1 MDSGTGSAKNDMKYQ
16 RKLLLYSLLFVAFPA
31 AVLYLGITVLTMEE
45 FRPEDRILLSI
56 LVFLILLVGICV
68 FVIARFDR
76 QAGLL
81 ERATRRI
88 AEGDLD
94 HVLEARGDDEF
105 SSVTRSFE
113 RMRISLKEEQSKR
126 FRFLMA
132 VSHDLKTPLTSIKGY
147 VEALQ
152 DGFADDPRDRQNYL
166 KILKEKS
173 DTLENRIKELI
184 EFVKTETGDWRLRAG
199 RIYLDRFFSDLV
211 DVTTHDARILK
222 RKFLY
227 RLDIPFHAY
236 VNADETLLQRV
247 FENLLGNAIRYT
259 QEGDS
264 ITVDV
269 RPKGKTM
276 LVSIK
281 DSGIGIAPEDLPH
294 IYDPFYRGTHSRR
307 EAGHGLGLSTVKN
320 IIRSHDWRIE
330 CFSKEGKGTEFLIHL
345 APFFLDNQQLE
356 VQK

>member
-1 MDSGTGSAKNDMKYQ
+1 MKYQ
-16 RKLLLYSLLFVAFPA
+16 QKLVLYSLLFVAFPSS
-31 AVLYLGITVLTMEE
+31 LLFLGVTVLRMTS
-45 FRPEDRILLSI
+45 FRPEDRVMLSI
-56 LVFLILLVGICV
+56 LAFLVLLIGICIL
-68 FVIARFDR
+68 VISRFDR

-152 DGFADDPRDRQNYL
+152 DGLADDPQDRQKYL

-173 DTLENRIKELI
+173 DTLEDRIQELI
-184 EFVKTETGDWRLRAG
+184 EFVKTETGDWRLRSG

-211 DVTTHDARILK
+211 DVTTHDVRILK

-227 RLDIPFHAY
+227 NLDIPSHAY
-236 VNADETLLQRV
+236 VNADETLLLRV
-247 FENLLGNAIRYT
+247 FENLLGNALRYT
-259 QEGDS
+259 EEGDS

-269 RPKGKTM
+269 HPKGKTM
-276 LVSIK
+276 RVSIK
-281 DSGIGIAPEDLPH
+281 DTGIGISAEDLPH

-307 EAGHGLGLSTVKN
+307 EVGHGLGLSTVKN

-330 CFSKEGKGTEFLIHL
+330 CFSREGKGTEFLIHL
-345 APFFLDNQQLE
+345 APFFLDTQQVLGE
-356 VQK
+356 DGDERF

>member
-1 MDSGTGSAKNDMKYQ
+1 MKYQ
-16 RKLLLYSLLFVAFPA
+16 KKLILYSFLFVAFPGA
-31 AVLYLGITVLTMEE
+31 LLLLGVTVLTMDVYT
-45 FRPEDRILLSI
+45 PKDRTMISV
-56 LVFLILLVGICV
+56 LVFLAIMVAVCTYLI
-68 FVIARFDR
+68 FRFDR

-81 ERATRRI
+81 EKAARRI

-94 HVLEARGDDEF
+94 YVLEVQGDDEF
-105 SSVTRSFE
+105 SSVARSFE

-152 DGFADDPRDRQNYL
+152 DGFADDPRDTQNYL
-166 KILKEKS
+166 RILKEKS
-173 DTLENRIKELI
+173 DALEDRIKELI
-184 EFVKTETGDWRLRAG
+184 EFVKTETGDWRLRAA
-199 RIYLDRFFSDLV
+199 RIYLDRFFSELV

-222 RKFLY
+222 RRFHY
-227 RLDIPFHAY
+227 HLDIPGHAY
-236 VNADETLLQRV
+236 VIADETLLVRV

-264 ITVDV
+264 IRIEV
-269 RPKGKTM
+269 RPKGKTI
-276 LVSIK
+276 LVSLR
-281 DSGIGIAPEDLPH
+281 DTGIGIAQEDLPH

-320 IIRSHDWRIE
+320 IIRSHDWKIE

-345 APFFLDNQQLE
+345 APFFLDNQQPE
-356 VQK
+356 V